1 MSSPRLCAVITGDIV
16 ASSALP
22 PSGRRR
28 LLRVMEES
36 SRVLRRAFGAAVP
49 LDVDV
54 FRGDSWQVYLADP
67 VPALRAALLFR
78 AALRAGMESH
88 RFDTRLAIGIGTADM
103 VPRVRASRGG
113 GEAFRASGLALDAM
127 RKRRMAVAFPSSGA
141 EASLDVIAHLLDG
154 IAVHWTD
161 RQAKAIVGALQGW
174 KQAKIAASWGGRGI
188 TQQAAALHLEAAGW
202 HAVARGLGEFERIV
216 TGAGSVSSVTS

>member
-1 MSSPRLCAVITGDIV
+1 MKPPAYRLCAVITGDVV

-22 PSGRRR
+22 AAGRQR

-36 SRVLRRAFGAAVP
+36 SRVLRKALGAAVP

-78 AALRAGMESH
+78 AALRARMESH
-88 RFDTRLAIGIGTADM
+88 RFDTRLAIGIGTADII
-103 VPRVRASRGG
+103 PRVRASQGG
-113 GEAFRASGLALDAM
+113 GEAFRASGLALDGM
-127 RKRRMAVAFPSSGA
+127 KKRRMAVAFPSADA
-141 EASLDVIAHLLDG
+141 EGPLDVLVHLLDA
-154 IAVHWTD
+154 IAVHWSD
-161 RQAKAIVGALQGW
+161 RQARAVVGALQGW
-174 KQAKIAASWGGRGI
+174 TQKRIAASWGSRGI

-202 HAVARGLGEFERIV
+202 HAVRRGLEEFERVV
-216 TGAGSVSSVTS
+216 TVLRDAAGS